1 MSTIRLI
8 SSGNWQNYNTVP
20 TANRKKLRR
29 RILYLLSNSMVR
41 FFSEVHR
48 CSSKVQFNFFFSN
61 HTYDIFCIY
70 WSCHSEQKCIGVS
83 KVENPSILF
92 ERYNFPLNV
101 YKKRS
106 NFHRCIPNIFPLVSL
121 HFSHYK
127 VDLSTL
133 KPFILIRFFISSI
146 EIKGLVYALLK
157 KKKTI
162 LQAKMLKIS

>member
-8 SSGNWQNYNTVP
+8 SSGNWQNYNSVP
-20 TANRKKLRR
+20 SAVRKKLRR
-29 RILYLLSNSMVR
+29 KILNLLSNSIFAWCD
-41 FFSEVHR
+41 FFCEKCIGAVLKYNST
-48 CSSKVQFNFFFSN
+48 FFFSN

-70 WSCHSEQKCIGVS
+70 WSCHSEQKFIGVS
-83 KVENPSILF
+83 KVENLSILF

-127 VDLSTL
+127 VHLSTL
-133 KPFILIRFFISSI
+133 KPFFLIRFFISSI
-146 EIKGLVYALLK
+146 EIKGLVYALFK
-157 KKKTI
+157 KKFYK
-162 LQAKMLKIS
+162 QRC